1 MTEPPKSF
9 EVSGIVN
16 LEKRPGTGGIRLP
29 REYQAYIDRLFA
41 TERVVTNQKIS
52 DLGQSLNTEILKYA
66 FGIEL
71 SNPNVI
77 NEALKYAFGIELSN
91 PNVINEAIDFDKFF
105 GTDKVG
111 DHIITHNVDHG
122 EDGASENIP
131 ELTYYNATTF
141 EATTVRIPIGRLI
154 LSTITVPKAVTEE
167 GVTTVVSQTQRVQIW
182 MPSDTNMSIWVRVGD
197 YTPEHEEEV
206 TGEVVTVPESIVWGE
221 SWRKF
226 GFFDLD
232 IAAIYTKLAS
242 LP

>member
-71 SNPNVI
+71 SD
-77 NEALKYAFGIELSN
+77 

>member
-52 DLGQSLNTEILKYA
+52 DLGQSLNTEI
-66 FGIEL
+66 
-71 SNPNVI
+71 
-77 NEALKYAFGIELSN
+77 LKYAFGIELSN

-221 SWRKF
+221 RWRKF

-242 LP
+242 IP

>member
-71 SNPNVI
+71 SD
-77 NEALKYAFGIELSN
+77 

-232 IAAIYTKLAS
+232 IAAIYAKLAS
-242 LP
+242 SP

>member
-52 DLGQSLNTEILKYA
+52 DLGQSLNTEI
-66 FGIEL
+66 
-71 SNPNVI
+71 
-77 NEALKYAFGIELSN
+77 LKYAFGIELSN